1 MKQELQC
8 LYHFQISQCI
18 LGFLCDLCVNA
29 PITGLRPAG
38 RGTLIAAQY
47 ALAVPTSAT
56 RRKISLDKSVQAPGK
71 VLI

>member
-1 MKQELQC
+1 MRQSDEAIIQYLV
-8 LYHFQISQCI
+8 S
-18 LGFLCDLCVNA
+18 
-29 PITGLRPAG
+29 
-38 RGTLIAAQY
+38 LIAAQY